1 MSYDFCISKLD
12 ISFLTR
18 KSVKFV
24 QEAQTILLIFNL
36 FQQLK
41 LYRNLYL
48 QPLFFEL
55 GLLGS
60 CLFRCDSSS
69 LLFAEDNSVF
79 YLQNKNT

>member
-18 KSVKFV
+18 KTVKFV
-24 QEAQTILLIFNL
+24 QEVQAILLIFNL

-48 QPLFFEL
+48 QPLFPDL

-60 CLFRCDSSS
+60 CLFRCDSSG
-69 LLFAEDNSVF
+69 LFLAEDNG
-79 YLQNKNT
+79 